1 LKLSPSSKHWR
12 DFVDTATVA
21 WIALFVIGFIAFD
34 TNLFCLKEYHL
45 FPNFLE
51 ESTELFCFE
60 SSLFSLPQE
69 WEQPLYIINWITWV
83 VFAFDLTLKYI
94 HINNYKIF
102 LRKHWF
108 DIILLIPFFRI
119 SGIYRFLI
127 LIRILKFIKIVRN
140 YLRIHKK

>member
-1 LKLSPSSKHWR
+1 LNLSPSSKHWR
-12 DFVDTATVA
+12 DFVDTASVV

-34 TNLFCLKEYHL
+34 TNLFCLKEQHL
-45 FPNFLE
+45 FPKFLE
-51 ESTELFCFE
+51 ESTELFCFK
-60 SSLFSLPQE
+60 SSLVSLPQE
-69 WEQPLYIINWITWV
+69 WEQPLFILNWITWV

-108 DIILLIPFFRI
+108 DIILVIPFFRM

-127 LIRILKFIKIVRN
+127 LIRVLKLIKIVRN
-140 YLRIHKK
+140 YLRLNKK

>member
-1 LKLSPSSKHWR
+1 MNLSPSSKHWR
-12 DFVDTATVA
+12 DFVDTASVV

-34 TNLFCLKEYHL
+34 TNLFCLKEQHL
-45 FPNFLE
+45 FPKFLE

-60 SSLFSLPQE
+60 SSLVSLPQE
-69 WEQPLYIINWITWV
+69 WEQPLFILNWITWV
-83 VFAFDLTLKYI
+83 VFAFDLILKYI

-108 DIILLIPFFRI
+108 DIILVIPFFRM

-127 LIRILKFIKIVRN
+127 LIRVLKLIKIVRN
-140 YLRIHKK
+140 YLRLYKK

>member
-1 LKLSPSSKHWR
+1 MNLSPSSKHWR
-12 DFVDTATVA
+12 DFVDTASVV

-34 TNLFCLKEYHL
+34 TNLFCLKEQHL
-45 FPNFLE
+45 FPKFLE

-60 SSLFSLPQE
+60 SSLVSLPQE
-69 WEQPLYIINWITWV
+69 WEQPLFILNWITWV

-108 DIILLIPFFRI
+108 DIILVIPFFRM

-127 LIRILKFIKIVRN
+127 LIRMLKLTKIVRN
-140 YLRIHKK
+140 YLRLYKK